1 MIALHPTWMYRGEE
15 SRLFYEGQEIP
26 NDWYDAPSK
35 FNGADP
41 KAFDHDGDGRAGGAK
56 SFSIEGEW
64 EAEPPMGT
72 TKVDANPIGSWRRAD
87 NETVAVAQP
96 KRRGRPPKV
105 RPDAV

>member
-1 MIALHPTWMYRGEE
+1 MIAQWPVWMYRGEE

-41 KAFDHDGDGRAGGAK
+41 KAFDHDKDGRAGG
-56 SFSIEGEW
+56 SFSIEGSW
-64 EAEPPMGT
+64 PAEPP
-72 TKVDANPIGSWRRAD
+72 
-87 NETVAVAQP
+87 AQP

-105 RPDAV
+105 RSDAV